1 MPDDTPAFLVAVA
14 FDGTLVRPARGGAAN
29 APMPGADDFLAWLP
43 ANRFALSLWTAR
55 TDAALDTA
63 VDWLAGRGTPES
75 DWASIG
81 IDHPA
86 GQPFGAAVTVA
97 APGFPMLR
105 VSGRLLAPDWDRVR
119 ADLLTRRAWRDGGAD
134 GGEPAAYLS
143 PDNVPVPKAPRC
155 RTRPP
160 AAVVAARAEAA
171 AAEGVGAALPAN
183 LDAAIAETA
192 LGPRSVTVDGQTV
205 QTHDLSD
212 LIEADRY
219 LASKKA
225 AGRAHRALQ
234 TTQMAHSG
242 PR

>member
-14 FDGTLVRPARGGAAN
+14 FDGTLIRPARVDAAF
-29 APMPGADDFLAWLP
+29 AAMPGADDFLAWLP
-43 ANRFALSLWTAR
+43 ANGFALSLWTAR
-55 TDAALDTA
+55 DGSALDVA
-63 VDWLAGRGTPES
+63 VEWLAGRGTPES
-75 DWASIG
+75 AWASIG
-81 IDHPA
+81 SDHPA

-105 VSGRLLAPDWDRVR
+105 VSGRFLAPDWDRVR
-119 ADLLTRRAWRDGGAD
+119 ADLLARRAWRDGGAD

-143 PDNVPVPKAPRC
+143 PDTAPAPKVPR
-155 RTRPP
+155 RRPP
-160 AAVVAARAEAA
+160 VAAIIAQKTGTAA
-171 AAEGVGAALPAN
+171 ADEAVALPEN
-183 LDAAIAETA
+183 LGAAIAETA

-205 QTHDLSD
+205 QAHDLSD

-225 AGRAHRALQ
+225 VGRAHRALQ
-234 TTQMAHSG
+234 AMQMAHSG